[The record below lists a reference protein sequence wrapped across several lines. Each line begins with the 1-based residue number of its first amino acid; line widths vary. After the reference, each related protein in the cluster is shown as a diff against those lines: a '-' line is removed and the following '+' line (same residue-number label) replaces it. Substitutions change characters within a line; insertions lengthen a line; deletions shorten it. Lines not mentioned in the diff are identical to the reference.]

1 MNIRRLILATLA
13 SVLLVAILYTLSML
27 YGGLDDTAAEIGRL
41 SGTTWAA
48 VITLSL
54 GNYLIRFLRWSR
66 YLAEMAPGQRPPGL
80 QHGLIYTAGFALTTT
95 PGKSGEALRSIYLNR
110 YGVSV
115 TASIACLFVERLLDL
130 LAIAVLALLALF
142 FFTDPSLQR
151 ITLVVGGA
159 TVLLLLLLKNPPPLR
174 RIGIV
179 ARNLPF
185 ASLLRQAG
193 GQISIMIDRA
203 NAILGQPGL
212 LYTGLAAG
220 LVAWGLEGVGLF
232 LIVAELDLAMSA
244 VASVGV
250 YALAVLAG
258 ALSFLPGG
266 IGGTEAVMGGLLI
279 AAGAEPHTAVAA
291 TILCRLATLW
301 LAVLLGLLCMGI
313 LATMRV
319 YPGVPGVAAR

>member
-1 MNIRRLILATLA
+1 LNIRKLILAALG
-13 SVLLVAILYTLSML
+13 SVLLVAILYTLSVL
-27 YGGLDDTAAEIGRL
+27 YGGLDETAAEIGRL

-48 VITLSL
+48 VIALSL

-80 QHGLIYTAGFALTTT
+80 HHGLIYTAGFALTTT
-95 PGKSGEALRSIYLNR
+95 PGKSGEALRSIYLDR

-115 TASIACLFVERLLDL
+115 SASIACLFVERLLDL
-130 LAIAVLALLALF
+130 VAIFLLALLCVF
-142 FFTDPSLQR
+142 FFTDPDLLR
-151 ITLVVGGA
+151 MTLVAGGA
-159 TVLLLLLLKNPPPLR
+159 ALLLLLLLKNRHLLR
-174 RIGIV
+174 RIGAT
-179 ARNLPF
+179 ARRLPF
-185 ASLLRQAG
+185 APLLRQAG
-193 GQISIMIDRA
+193 GHIGIMIDRA
-203 NAILGQPGL
+203 NAILQQPTL
-212 LYTGLAAG
+212 LYTGLVAG

-232 LIVAELDLAMSA
+232 LIVAELDLAMSV

-313 LATMRV
+313 LAFMRI
-319 YPGVPGVAAR
+319 YPGVPGAAAR